1 MAAVPVASIVLRTKL
16 RTILGR
22 AFLFIESSFELPS
35 ACQFETSFAATVVAR
50 PTVQAAKQG

>member
-16 RTILGR
+16 RTILRR

-35 ACQFETSFAATVVAR
+35 ACQFETGFAATVIAR